1 MKIFTIIFALFSIS
15 IAYGQDVQEVT
26 TRYNKTAVP
35 GVQAK
40 YNNSKEV
47 VETALKSYLD
57 KTLKKSKSSKGYDLY
72 ENVSWTEISDMPISA
87 FAKVEG
93 GKSSA
98 TVTMLIST
106 TTMAFYSSLGNS
118 TYINNLKTFLTNFS
132 NEVSVVQ
139 KKQDVTIQ
147 GDEVKKVEDKISRN
161 QKDATRLLSEK
172 EKLEKEIVNN
182 AKDLEDLNKKLQE
195 EKDKLEK
202 VKN

>member
-1 MKIFTIIFALFSIS
+1 MKILILIFAVFSIS

-106 TTMAFYSSLGNS
+106 PTMAFYSSLGNS

-147 GDEVKKVEDKISRN
+147 GDEVKKIEDKIQKNQREASRL
-161 QKDATRLLSEK
+161 QSDK
-172 EKLEKEIVNN
+172 EKIEKDLVNN
-182 AKDLEDLNKKLQE
+182 AKELEDLNKKLQE

-202 VKN
+202 IKN